1 MIETISFDD
10 FHART
15 LNPQSASLQ
24 ARIYRALSDATVLYN
39 SARVR
44 IYDLIALRA
53 SWIESKVSPT

>member
-1 MIETISFDD
+1 MIETMSFDD
-10 FHART
+10 FHTRI
-15 LNPQSASLQ
+15 LNLQLTSLQ
-24 ARIYRALSDATVLYN
+24 AKIYRALSDATVLYD